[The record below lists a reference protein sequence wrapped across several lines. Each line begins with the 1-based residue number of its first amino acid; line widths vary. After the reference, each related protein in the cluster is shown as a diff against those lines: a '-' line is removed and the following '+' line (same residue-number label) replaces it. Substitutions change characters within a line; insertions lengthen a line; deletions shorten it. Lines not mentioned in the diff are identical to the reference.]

1 MPYPLINKFKFT
13 FKHGVALC
21 GLLLLEIASLL
32 LLCIILP
39 PMITSTLLLLMGMV
53 EFIALSTRPWF
64 QALLLH
70 SLVYGMDWV
79 SQLASDAEGFP
90 RTLNR
95 SPLGSRRLIL
105 FDWRHWSYLRG
116 KTDRLQPYA
125 FMGEMKYGHWLIPI
139 FIPPLLICV
148 YLTWIGLTLL
158 VYRIQKPYL
167 GLELSWG
174 GFDVVFLLVTILGTV
189 LLACVILAIVTSV
202 TKMRSLSRHGQILTA
217 EILDWQE
224 ISRWGYKQVVLE
236 YQFWTLGGEHVVSTL
251 QLAGRPPGILNRRP
265 ESGNRLKILY
275 VDPTCMKIL

>member
-79 SQLASDAEGFP
+79 SQVASDAEGFP

-95 SPLGSRRLIL
+95 SPVGSRRLIL
-105 FDWRHWSYLRG
+105 FDWRHWAYLRG
-116 KTDRLQPYA
+116 KTDRLQPYT
-125 FMGEMKYGHWLIPI
+125 FMGEMKHGPWLIPI
-139 FIPPLLICV
+139 FIPPLLICI
-148 YLTWIGLTLL
+148 YLTWMELTFT
-158 VYRIQKPYL
+158 VDHIQKPYPGLDPFL
-167 GLELSWG
+167 GV
-174 GFDVVFLLVTILGTV
+174 FDGAFLLVVILTTA
-189 LLACVILAIVTSV
+189 LLACVILALVTGLR
-202 TKMRSLSRHGQILTA
+202 KMRSLSRHGQILTA
-217 EILDWQE
+217 EIVDWQE
-224 ISRWGYKQVVLE
+224 ISRWGYKQVVLQ
-236 YQFWTLGGEHVVSTL
+236 YQFWTPQGDHIVSML
-251 QLAGRPPGILNRRP
+251 QLAQRPPGIMNRRP